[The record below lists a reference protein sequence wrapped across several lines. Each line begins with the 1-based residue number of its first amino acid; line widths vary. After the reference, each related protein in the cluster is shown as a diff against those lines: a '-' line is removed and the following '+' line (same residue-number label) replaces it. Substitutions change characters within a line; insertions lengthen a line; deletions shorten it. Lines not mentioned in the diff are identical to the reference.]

1 MRCSIIALLTSSVYV
16 SAQITTPNL
25 PEVTAPA
32 KSLGLGAVCSS
43 TEQCA
48 GNAQCYGTTAFTI
61 KTCGSFNAECAS
73 DNDCATNTCQ
83 SGTCSGFLATSLYR
97 ITTTSAVTSTATPPH
112 EGPGDFTETSTASQY
127 TETNQG
133 ALPAPSPTVVAAPGS
148 LPLGAEC
155 ANSTQCA
162 GGAECFGSNFM
173 VVLRCG
179 NFNAECTTDAQCAFN
194 PCSGGLCRGFLPSS
208 SSILA
213 TATATTSAVG
223 YTTPATS
230 MIVVSSSLT
239 SSTGSAAGNATHGT
253 PTISTSPPVATGG
266 ASNRGV
272 GSSIAIIAFA
282 LALVF

>member
-1 MRCSIIALLTSSVYV
+1 MRSSIIALLASSIYV

-48 GNAQCYGTTAFTI
+48 GNAECYGTTSFTI
-61 KTCGSFNAECAS
+61 KTCGSFNAGCTS
-73 DNDCATNTCQ
+73 DDDCATNTCQ
-83 SGTCSGFLATSLYR
+83 NGSCSGFLASSLFK
-97 ITTTSAVTSTATPPH
+97 ITTTSVPTSTATPPH
-112 EGPGDFTETSTASQY
+112 EGPGDFTETSTAAQS

-133 ALPAPSPTVVAAPGS
+133 PLPAPSPTVVAAPGS

-179 NFNAECTTDAQCAFN
+179 NFNAECTTDNQCAFN

-208 SSILA
+208 STTLIS
-213 TATATTSAVG
+213 ATTTAAAG
-223 YTTPATS
+223 YTTPSASMPATS
-230 MIVVSSSLT
+230 SSAPSA
-239 SSTGSAAGNATHGT
+239 TGSAVNNATHGT
-253 PTISTSPPVATGG
+253 PTVTVSPPVATGG
-266 ASNRGV
+266 ASNCGV
-272 GSSIAIIAFA
+272 GAGIAIVA
-282 LALVF
+282 LALAWVL